1 MHPPSQEFHLVL
13 TLLFVLLLVTSD
25 NSTDKPTAAQVD
37 QAHQLLNGEW
47 EIVSYIDD
55 GEALGMRLVKA
66 KLAKDGRVK
75 IGARSFQVV
84 NPDTNEAR
92 STPFRI
98 NPLKQP
104 KQLEFTSRDDRQ
116 VGGIYKFDGDDLVV
130 CLESFPDTGY
140 PAAFDAPAG
149 SNRTLIRLRMV
160 DHEAK
165 IEPQTSPP
173 ITTNAPKPSV
183 NNPPPTPA
191 EHAAVAT
198 FASSRKPSNS
208 EILKVRELFAGNW
221 DITSIVDDGEKLGT
235 ELIRRRFAEN
245 GRIRF
250 GTRSFSIVNPRTE
263 ERRVNA
269 YRLDPTKSPSEIDV
283 TTQMDSVLKGIY
295 TFEGDRLTICVAKN
309 DDDERPSSFDAPG
322 GSDRLLVNM
331 QLAKDDPP
339 SFGNDGSYRSE
350 PRPKPVPV
358 AAPAVAAPP
367 SPEEQARLADA
378 TVRRMVV
385 GAWSLTDAWGSQTT
399 VFQPDGSFVSTR
411 TWARGRRRLFGPPSD
426 TSNGSWS
433 YQNGLLGAWVT
444 STTDPRVAGHRFD
457 AHVRTIGEDTM
468 VVTDAYGSIKTYRRL
483 R

>member
-1 MHPPSQEFHLVL
+1 MHPVL
-13 TLLFVLLLVTSD
+13 ALLLALLMVTLD
-25 NSTDKPTAAQVD
+25 NTSDKPTVAQVEA
-37 QAHQLLNGEW
+37 AHQLLNGEW

-55 GEALGMRLVKA
+55 GENLGMRLVKA

-75 IGARSFQVV
+75 IGARSFQVL

-104 KQLEFTSRDDRQ
+104 KQLEITTRDDRQ
-116 VGGIYKFDGDDLVV
+116 VGGIYKFDGDDLLV

-140 PAAFDAPAG
+140 PSTFDSPPG
-149 SNRTLIRLRMV
+149 SNRCLIRLRMV
-160 DHEAK
+160 DRTATVDPQAA
-165 IEPQTSPP
+165 PQTAAD
-173 ITTNAPKPSV
+173 IPKQLANTPR
-183 NNPPPTPA
+183 TPA
-191 EHAAVAT
+191 EHAALAT
-198 FASSRKPSNS
+198 YNSARKPTES
-208 EILKVRELFAGNW
+208 ELLRVRDLFAGNW
-221 DITSIVDDGEKLGT
+221 NITRIVDDGEKLGP
-235 ELIRRRFAEN
+235 ELIKRRFAEN

-250 GTRSFSIVNPRTE
+250 GTRTFSIVNPRTE

-295 TFEGDRLTICVAKN
+295 TFEGDKLTLCVAKN
-309 DDDERPSSFDAPG
+309 DDDERPTRFDAPG
-322 GSDRLLVNM
+322 GSDRLLVSM

-339 SFGNDGSYRSE
+339 SLGNNASLLGDPE
-350 PRPKPVPV
+350 NRPLPTASPVP
-358 AAPAVAAPP
+358 AP
-367 SPEEQARLADA
+367 SPAEEARQLDA
-378 TVRRMVV
+378 KVRRMIQ
-385 GAWSLTDAWGSQTT
+385 GAWSLTDSLGNLTT

-433 YQNGLLGAWVT
+433 YQDGLLAAWVT
-444 STTDPRVAGHRFD
+444 ATTDPRVAGHRFD
-457 AHVRTIGEDTM
+457 ARVRTIAEDTM
-468 VVTDAYGSIKTYRRL
+468 VVTDAYGSVKTYRRL

>member
-1 MHPPSQEFHLVL
+1 VL
-13 TLLFVLLLVTSD
+13 TLLFTLLLVTSD
-25 NSTDKPTAAQVD
+25 DAADKPTAAQVD

-84 NPDTNEAR
+84 NPDTNEPR

-104 KQLEFTSRDDRQ
+104 KQLEFTARDDRQ

-149 SNRTLIRLRMV
+149 SKRSLIRLRMV
-160 DHEAK
+160 DPAATVD
-165 IEPQTSPP
+165 PQAATATATQAASGIPKQMANSPR
-173 ITTNAPKPSV
+173 
-183 NNPPPTPA
+183 TPA
-191 EHAAVAT
+191 EHAALAT
-198 FASSRKPSNS
+198 FASSRKPTAS
-208 EILKVRELFAGNW
+208 ELVQVRDLFAGNW
-221 DITSIVDDGEKLGT
+221 DITGIVDDGEKLGN
-235 ELIRRRFAEN
+235 ELIKRRFAEN

-263 ERRVNA
+263 QRRVNA

-295 TFEGDRLTICVAKN
+295 TFEGDKLTICVAKN
-309 DDDERPSSFDAPG
+309 DDDERPVSFDAPG
-322 GSDRLLVNM
+322 GSDRLLVSM

-339 SFGNDGSYRSE
+339 SLGNSGSFIVNSE
-350 PRPKPVPV
+350 SKPSPSPSPLPAPVP
-358 AAPAVAAPP
+358 AP
-367 SPEEQARLADA
+367 SPAEEARLFDA
-378 TVRRMVV
+378 KIRGMIV
-385 GAWSLTDAWGSQTT
+385 GAWSLTDAWGNLTT
-399 VFQPDGSFVSTR
+399 VFQPDGTFVSTR

-433 YQNGLLGAWVT
+433 YQGSLLAASIT
-444 STTDPRVAGHRFD
+444 STTDPRVSGHRFD
-457 AHVRTIGEDTM
+457 ARVRTIGEDTM
-468 VVTDAYGSIKTYRRL
+468 VVTDAYGSVKTYRRL